1 MIQNKE
7 SVSDNKDSYV
17 INKLTTTLL
26 ELLKKNKLDDISIS
40 NLCNEAHIG
49 RAFFL

>member
-40 NLCNEAHIG
+40 KLCN
-49 RAFFL
+49 